1 MNRQAAFY
9 MIISTAAFA
18 VMNLVVKYLVHIP
31 ALELVFFRAA
41 GSFVLS
47 MGYLRHRRIAVLG
60 HNRKWLVIR
69 SVVGTISLCL
79 FFVATKLMPLGS
91 AVALRYLAPVIG
103 ILLALIVL
111 REPVRNDQWLYFLIA
126 FAGVVMLSGFD
137 PGITPLGLTV
147 ILLSALFSGMVYL
160 AIRRLGTD
168 EHPLVIANYFM
179 GFAMVTGLLGAL
191 PTWEWPV
198 GAGEWL
204 LLASL
209 GLLGLVGQLFMTMA
223 LQMEATNKIAPLK
236 YLEAIFVLLLSY
248 LWFGESYSYL
258 ALLGIGLIVAG
269 NLLNAFVRR
278 KPRAPAV
285 LK

>member
-1 MNRQAAFY
+1 MNRQAALY

-41 GSFVLS
+41 GSFLLS
-47 MGYLRHRRIAVLG
+47 MGYLRQQRIAVLG
-60 HNRKWLVIR
+60 RNRKWLVIR

-79 FFVATKLMPLGS
+79 FFVAIKLMPLGS

-103 ILLALIVL
+103 VLLALIFL

-126 FAGVVMLSGFD
+126 FAGVGLLSGFD

-147 ILLSALFSGMVYL
+147 ILLSALFSGMVYM

-191 PTWEWPV
+191 PNWEWPV
-198 GAGEWL
+198 GATEWL
-204 LLASL
+204 LLGSL
-209 GLLGLVGQLFMTMA
+209 GLVGLVGQLFMTMA

-236 YLEAIFVLLLSY
+236 YLEAVFVLLLSY
-248 LWFGESYSYL
+248 LWFGDSYCYL
-258 ALLGIGLIVAG
+258 ALLGIGLIVVG

-278 KPRAPAV
+278 KRRAPVA